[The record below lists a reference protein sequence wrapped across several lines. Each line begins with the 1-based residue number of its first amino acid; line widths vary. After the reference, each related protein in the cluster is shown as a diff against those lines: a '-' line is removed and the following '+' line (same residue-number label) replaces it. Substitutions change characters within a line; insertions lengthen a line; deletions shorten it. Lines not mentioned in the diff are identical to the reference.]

1 MSQSPIVKALSLI
14 QKRRVRCLL
23 MGGQACILYG
33 AAEFS
38 RDLDLAVL
46 ADARNLDRLRR
57 ALDDLRAE
65 PVYVP
70 ALSAEVLQRGHACH
84 FRAGIAAARD
94 VRIDVMA
101 VLHGCDPF
109 PRLWSRRQRLK
120 VPGNGQVNVL
130 SLPDLVQAKKTQR
143 DKDWPMLSRLV
154 EADYQQRSRR
164 LAPQRIRFWL
174 CEARTPELLVELC
187 QRFPKQ
193 ASQLVTVRPLLRH
206 AIDGDHTAM
215 ARDLRAEQDQLQAAD
230 RAYWQPLREEL
241 FQWRQ
246 QRRSTES

>member
-1 MSQSPIVKALSLI
+1 MI

-46 ADARNLDRLRR
+46 ADARNLERLWR
-57 ALDDLRAE
+57 ALRDLHAE

-70 ALSAEVLQRGHACH
+70 AMSTEVLRRGHACH

-94 VRIDVMA
+94 VRIDIMS
-101 VLHGCDPF
+101 VLHGCEPF
-109 PRLWSRRQRLK
+109 PVMWARRQRLR
-120 VPGNGQVNVL
+120 VPDNGWVNVL

-154 EADYQQRSRR
+154 ESDYQQRARRPSR
-164 LAPQRIRFWL
+164 PHIDFWL
-174 CEARTPELLVELC
+174 REARTWELLLELC
-187 QRFPKQ
+187 QRFPAQ
-193 ASQLVTVRPLLRH
+193 AGRLAAARPLLH
-206 AIDGDHTAM
+206 YAIDRDHTRTEKA
-215 ARDLRAEQDQLQAAD
+215 LRAEQDQFQAAD
-230 RAYWQPLREEL
+230 RAYWEPLKEEL
-241 FQWRQ
+241 FHWRQ
-246 QRRSTES
+246 QRRSPNR